1 MVVSLIAS
9 VLVVVDGE
17 ERIDYDTVQPI
28 ITKFFYTLSE

>member
-28 ITKFFYTLSE
+28 ITRFF